1 MGLKN
6 ILVHLDDSKSSKKR
20 CEAALALAA
29 AHDAHLTGLVAV
41 TAPSLPGY
49 IRANLPREAVEAQ
62 ESYLREVLENA
73 GAAFEKAAKTWNVPH
88 ELRKLRA
95 AESDIGEAIAL
106 HGRHADII
114 VMGQEDEEDG
124 STLSREVMEEVLLS
138 AGRPLLLV
146 PYIGASKPIGKR
158 VLIAWDG
165 GREAARALNDAL
177 PLLEGAEA
185 VMLLIANPKDSPNER
200 EAGSDIALHLAR
212 HDVPVE
218 VHKIHVS
225 EVSIGDAL
233 LDQVADLGADL
244 VVMGGYGHSRLREL
258 VLGGVTRQMLQQM
271 TVPVLMSH

>member
-29 AHDAHLTGLVAV
+29 AHGAHLTGLVAV
-41 TAPSLPGY
+41 TAPSMPGY

-62 ESYLREVLENA
+62 ENYLQEVLENA
-73 GAAFEKAAKTWNVPH
+73 GDAFEKVAKNWSVPY
-88 ELRKLRA
+88 ELRKVRA
-95 AESDIGEAIAL
+95 SEAELGDAIAL
-106 HGRHADII
+106 HGRHADLI

-124 STLSREVMEEVLLS
+124 ATLSREVMEEVLLS
-138 AGRPLLLV
+138 AGRPLLVV
-146 PYIGASKPIGKR
+146 PYIGASKTIGKR
-158 VLIAWDG
+158 VIIAWDG

-177 PLLEGAEA
+177 PLLSDAEA
-185 VMLLIANPKDSPNER
+185 VMVLIANPKSAPSER

-212 HDVPVE
+212 HNVPVE

-244 VVMGGYGHSRLREL
+244 VVMGGYGHSRFREL